1 MTAIAE
7 ARTAGR
13 QDPSSTAPLPSMLAA
28 QARAQVRAF
37 WRLPSASATALL
49 MPIMLFG
56 FFVLPHAQEP
66 WQGSV
71 SVGAYMLA
79 SIGAY
84 AAGSVMVFN
93 FGVTVA
99 LDRGQK
105 ADLLMRAAPLPGSV
119 YLVARLV
126 SALLFATL
134 SVAALFA
141 VAMLAGG
148 IRLEP
153 ATWLDLGLRLLAGS
167 IPLLALGFAIAYLA
181 GPGAAPAVANMAYI
195 GMAFASGML
204 VPMDQM
210 PDVLRGIA
218 PLLPTYHF
226 AQLAWDALGV
236 ADEPAVVSGGWLL
249 GWTVVLLAL
258 AALAYR
264 REEHRRAA

>member
-1 MTAIAE
+1 MTAIVE
-7 ARTAGR
+7 ARASVRDGTPR
-13 QDPSSTAPLPSMLAA
+13 TAPIMAMLAA
-28 QARAQVRAF
+28 QTRAQVRAF
-37 WRLPSASATALL
+37 WRVPSVSASALL

-56 FFVLPHAQEP
+56 FFVLPHAQEA
-66 WQGSV
+66 WRGSV
-71 SVGAYMLA
+71 TVGASMLA

-105 ADLLMRAAPLPGSV
+105 VDLLVRAAPLPGWV
-119 YLVARLV
+119 YLVARLA

-134 SVAALFA
+134 AVGALFA

-181 GPGAAPAVANMAYI
+181 GPGAAPAIANMAYI

-204 VPMDQM
+204 VPLDQM
-210 PDVLRGIA
+210 PDVLRTFA
-218 PLLPTYHF
+218 PLLPTYHD

-236 ADEPAVVSGGWLL
+236 ADEPAWISGGWLL
-249 GWTVVLLAL
+249 GWTVVLLAV
-258 AALAYR
+258 AAFAYR
-264 REEHRRAA
+264 REEVRRSA